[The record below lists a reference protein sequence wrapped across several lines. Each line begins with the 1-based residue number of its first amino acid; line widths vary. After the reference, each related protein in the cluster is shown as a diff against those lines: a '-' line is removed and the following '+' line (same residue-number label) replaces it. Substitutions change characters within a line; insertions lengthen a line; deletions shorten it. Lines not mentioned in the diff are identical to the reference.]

1 MGKLATL
8 RVIRQIDTIPDADN
22 IVAAWVDGW
31 VCIVKKGEFQVD
43 DVVLYVEIDNLLPI
57 NNPMFSFLA
66 TRGTKTIEGVEYHRL
81 RSLKLRKYPSQG
93 LLLPLEP
100 FETQGLTFQPHDYDK
115 CYAEELG
122 IIRWD
127 PEIHQPGGARLAGN
141 ALRTFPSN
149 MVPKTDQPRIQ
160 NFPNLLYEDGT
171 FESTIKMEGSSM
183 TVYYNVNDEH
193 VYGVCSRNNQLKLDD
208 PINTDNAFVKTA
220 LQYDLQT
227 KLTQLGK
234 NIALSGELMGP
245 GIQNNIENFATNR
258 FFVYDVWD
266 INNQRYFLP
275 KDRRE
280 LVAQLGLEHVPVLDE
295 EFVIK
300 GKDLQDMLQYAEGPS
315 LHASQREGVVLKSNT
330 YNCWNSVTSAK
341 IISNRYLLKS
351 KN

>member
-8 RVIRQIDTIPDADN
+8 RVIRQIDAIPEADL
-22 IVAAWVDGW
+22 IVTAWVDGW
-31 VCIVKKGEFQVD
+31 SLVVKKDEFQVG
-43 DVVLYVEIDNLLPI
+43 DVALYIEVDNLVPLS
-57 NNPMFSFLA
+57 NPVFAFLEP
-66 TRGTKTIEGVEYHRL
+66 RGSRTLEGVLYHRL
-81 RSLKLRKYPSQG
+81 KSIRLKKQLSQG
-93 LLLPLEP
+93 LLIPLEP
-100 FETQGLTFQPHDYDK
+100 FEKQGLTFQPHDFDK

-127 PEIHQPGGARLAGN
+127 PEVHQPGGAKLAGN
-141 ALRTFPSN
+141 ALRTFPDKFIS
-149 MVPKTDQPRIQ
+149 KSSQERLQ
-160 NFPNLLYEDGT
+160 NQTKLLYEDGT
-171 FESTIKMEGSSM
+171 FETTVKMEGSSM
-183 TVYYNVNDEH
+183 TVYYNVTDEH
-193 VYGVCSRNNQLKLDD
+193 YYGVCSRNNQLKLDD

-220 LQYDLQT
+220 LQYDLHT
-227 KLTQLGK
+227 KLTQLGM
-234 NIALSGELMGP
+234 NIALQGELMGP
-245 GIQNNIENFATNR
+245 GIQGNIENFATNR
-258 FFVYDVWD
+258 FFVYDIWD

-300 GKDLQDMLQYAEGPS
+300 GKDLQDMLLYAEGPS

>member
-8 RVIRQIDTIPDADN
+8 RVIRQIDTIPDAVN

-127 PEIHQPGGARLAGN
+127 PEIHKP
-141 ALRTFPSN
+141 T
-149 MVPKTDQPRIQ
+149 Q
-160 NFPNLLYEDGT
+160 NSEF
-171 FESTIKMEGSSM
+171 SK
-183 TVYYNVNDEH
+183 
-193 VYGVCSRNNQLKLDD
+193 
-208 PINTDNAFVKTA
+208 
-220 LQYDLQT
+220 
-227 KLTQLGK
+227 
-234 NIALSGELMGP
+234 
-245 GIQNNIENFATNR
+245 
-258 FFVYDVWD
+258 
-266 INNQRYFLP
+266 
-275 KDRRE
+275 
-280 LVAQLGLEHVPVLDE
+280 
-295 EFVIK
+295 FVI
-300 GKDLQDMLQYAEGPS
+300 
-315 LHASQREGVVLKSNT
+315 
-330 YNCWNSVTSAK
+330 
-341 IISNRYLLKS
+341 
-351 KN
+351 